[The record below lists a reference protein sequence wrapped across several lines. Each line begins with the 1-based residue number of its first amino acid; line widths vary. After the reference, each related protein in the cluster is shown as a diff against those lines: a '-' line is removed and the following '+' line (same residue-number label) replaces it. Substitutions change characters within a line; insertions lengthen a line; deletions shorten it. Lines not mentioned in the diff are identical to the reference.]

1 MVQARTGL
9 ATQTNKPIAVALL
22 VAVSAIIRSLFGSDR
37 PFVRL
42 GVATGPCLFGNAQ
55 CKSLKRRQMYCRSN
69 RGLRYDL
76 GCVNS
81 APRYQVEHLAT
92 R

>member
-9 ATQTNKPIAVALL
+9 ATQMNKPIVMALL

-42 GVATGPCLFGNAQ
+42 GVATGPCLFGSAQ
-55 CKSLKRRQMYCRSN
+55 CKSLKRELARYFLLFLGSSA
-69 RGLRYDL
+69 GLR
-76 GCVNS
+76 
-81 APRYQVEHLAT
+81 
-92 R
+92 